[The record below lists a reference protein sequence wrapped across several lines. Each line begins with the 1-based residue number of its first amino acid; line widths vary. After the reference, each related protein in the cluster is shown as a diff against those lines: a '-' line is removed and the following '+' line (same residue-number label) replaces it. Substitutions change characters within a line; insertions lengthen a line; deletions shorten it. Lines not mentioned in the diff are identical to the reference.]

1 MKKIILIA
9 AGGVLV
15 TGIGVGAALF
25 LLGGDEE
32 VAMNAEAGDVAAEAV
47 DTSSKEPPIYVGLDP
62 DFVVAFQNPK
72 HARFIKASLE
82 VMTRDKDVE
91 DAIKHH
97 MPVIRDSVL
106 MLFSMQ
112 DEDELASTIAHRSN
126 VGIEDE
132 LASREGK
139 EQFRAEILAEVQKV
153 IEEQTGNPGVDA
165 VYFTNFV
172 MQ

>member
-1 MKKIILIA
+1 M
-9 AGGVLV
+9 

-25 LLGGDEE
+25 LLGGEEE
-32 VAMNAEAGDVAAEAV
+32 VAMNAEGGDVASEAV

-91 DAIKHH
+91 DAIKLH

-112 DEDELASTIAHRSN
+112 NEDELT
-126 VGIEDE
+126 
-132 LASREGK
+132 SREGK

-153 IEEQTGNPGVDA
+153 IEEHTGNPGVEA
-165 VYFTNFV
+165 VYFTNLV

>member
-1 MKKIILIA
+1 MKKIIVIA

-15 TGIGVGAALF
+15 TGIAVGAALF

-32 VAMNAEAGDVAAEAV
+32 VAVDAETGDVVAEAEAMP
-47 DTSSKEPPIYVGLDP
+47 SKEPPIYIGLDP
-62 DFVVAFQNPK
+62 DFVVAFQNPR

-91 DAIKHH
+91 DAVKLH

-112 DEDELASTIAHRSN
+112 N
-126 VGIEDE
+126 EDE

-139 EQFRAEILAEVQKV
+139 EQFRAEILSAVQNV

>member
-15 TGIGVGAALF
+15 TGIGVGATLF

-32 VAMNAEAGDVAAEAV
+32 VAMNAEAGDVAAGAV
-47 DTSSKEPPIYVGLDP
+47 ATSSKKPPIYVGLDP
-62 DFVVAFQNPK
+62 DFVVAFQDPK

-91 DAIKHH
+91 DAIKLH

-112 DEDELASTIAHRSN
+112 NEDELS
-126 VGIEDE
+126 
-132 LASREGK
+132 SREGK

-153 IEEQTGNPGVDA
+153 IEEHTGNPGVDA

>member
-112 DEDELASTIAHRSN
+112 DEDELAS
-126 VGIEDE
+126 
-132 LASREGK
+132 REGK

>member
-32 VAMNAEAGDVAAEAV
+32 VAMNAEGGDVASEAV

-82 VMTRDKDVE
+82 VMIRDKDVE
-91 DAIKHH
+91 DAIKLH

-112 DEDELASTIAHRSN
+112 N
-126 VGIEDE
+126 EDE

-153 IEEQTGNPGVDA
+153 IEEHTGNPGVEA
-165 VYFTNFV
+165 VYFTNLV

>member
-25 LLGGDEE
+25 LLGGEEE
-32 VAMNAEAGDVAAEAV
+32 VAMNAEGGDVASEAV

-91 DAIKHH
+91 DAIKLH

-112 DEDELASTIAHRSN
+112 N
-126 VGIEDE
+126 EDE

-153 IEEQTGNPGVDA
+153 IEEHTGNPGVEA
-165 VYFTNFV
+165 VYFTNLV